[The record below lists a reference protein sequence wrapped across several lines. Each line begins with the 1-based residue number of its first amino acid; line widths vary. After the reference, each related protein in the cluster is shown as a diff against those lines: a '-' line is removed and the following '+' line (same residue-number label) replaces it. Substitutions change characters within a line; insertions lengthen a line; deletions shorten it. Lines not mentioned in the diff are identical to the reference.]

1 MALMLSRRQTE
12 CKQVYLEL
20 PRCEPTNEA
29 RVETKFTL
37 ILPSKEEETQVVR
50 RKRLRSRINVERSDY
65 DYDYRKCTLL
75 TKNTYMIK
83 RIAQV
88 AMASLMWVAV
98 AGPAKA
104 QDNKTVYVIDKKVT
118 HQVIDNFGASD
129 AWRCDF
135 IGK

>member
-1 MALMLSRRQTE
+1 MPDQLTREQRHRCMALMLSRRQTE

-65 DYDYRKCTLL
+65 DYAYDY
-75 TKNTYMIK
+75 
-83 RIAQV
+83 
-88 AMASLMWVAV
+88 
-98 AGPAKA
+98 
-104 QDNKTVYVIDKKVT
+104 KKLHT
-118 HQVIDNFGASD
+118 IT
-129 AWRCDF
+129 
-135 IGK
+135 